1 MNKMITITR
10 VASKNVIKDYVG
22 KIQNMLGMNI
32 TTYEKMVDK
41 AIFHIEEE
49 LMKRKIKLKWYRYET
64 TQLTDGAMSVMIY
77 GDKK

>member
-1 MNKMITITR
+1 MITITR
-10 VASKNVIKDYVG
+10 VVSKNFIMDYVG

-41 AIFHIEEE
+41 AIFQIEEE